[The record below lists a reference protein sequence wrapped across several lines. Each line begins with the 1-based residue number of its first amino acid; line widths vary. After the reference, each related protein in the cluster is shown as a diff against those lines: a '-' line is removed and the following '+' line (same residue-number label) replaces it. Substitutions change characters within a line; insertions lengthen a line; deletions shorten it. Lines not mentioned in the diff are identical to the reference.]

1 MMMKLFCKLLILVLC
16 CNVLM
21 AQDKNQILKL
31 DSNSFTQ
38 LLVNNPAYVN
48 KELWEFFYQKAEQEF
63 ESESYQSALFIS
75 EKAKILADKLNDL
88 MIIYRSYRQL
98 AKIEIKLSN
107 NQKAGELIQKAF
119 DSFRDEQKKIAPAK
133 IELETEDGYLYY
145 YWALIYSSPDYTNTR
160 LDIAFRYLALAHA
173 FNSFYAEPKFDDP
186 YVTTSLHIARCFG
199 MNGNQIA
206 KLLWIENAKLR
217 LSDSSK
223 NRNKLLFEIYYES
236 QDAYQNLGDYSSA
249 NKELLKIQNLPI
261 ISTKSNLL
269 YLRAMADFHSGL
281 NNRKK
286 QGDFFNQGIKL
297 AQKSNNQGQLA
308 DFYSG
313 QMLRHMNKKSFDEAT
328 EFLKL
333 LRKIDKQ
340 FVNRLDLV
348 VTEAVLAA
356 RNGDFEK
363 SNSLLVESEKVL
375 NEMGKDWRNEIF
387 LRSWQSEIL
396 LLGKNYEKLKLV
408 TDRYL
413 EIVINN
419 GFSDYLPEVYIYR
432 AKAFI
437 GLGKNQEAKE
447 AVEELVN
454 QIELKRKSESANIST
469 GIMEGV
475 FEAYQLQTDLH
486 LAENKIAEAFQ
497 SSESLKGRWLN
508 EKIAGN
514 PLKQKVFL
522 DPKLKSEIFDVTQ
535 QILKNPKDEQL
546 FAKLSE
552 LEKKAIFYEGSD
564 QQNNEFLKSSNNLLS
579 ELEKSPIDNQTA
591 IVSYTFT
598 NEGKLVAFVWERG
611 KELLVKQLPISKAE
625 IDILAKGIQEKIK
638 NLIFFKNEGN
648 QIYDKLLK
656 PLNLHAKHLII
667 IPDKG
672 LWKIPFQALSEDG
685 KTYLIENKTVSYAPS
700 VSILLNQLNNPP
712 PKRQTFQ
719 AFSNSRFNTIFLKY
733 VDAEASALAKLYGV
747 QPNLSSTKSQFTGL
761 SEKSDILHFSMHAEV
776 DNDEPFNSFIG
787 FKPVGKDDGRLTVD
801 DLLKIKLKKGSL
813 IFLASC
819 DTNKVFNGEGLIS
832 LAWGMMGAGAT
843 TVISTQW
850 EANDKSTAIFTK
862 TFYKHYKQGSSPAE
876 SMQKAALELI
886 KNKSN
891 NMHEPYFWADFML
904 NGDFR

>member
-1 MMMKLFCKLLILVLC
+1 
-16 CNVLM
+16 M

-38 LLVNNPAYVN
+38 LLVNNPSYFN

-63 ESESYQSALFIS
+63 EIENYQFAKSTS
-75 EKAKILADKLNDL
+75 DKAKILADKLNDL

-107 NQKAGELIQKAF
+107 NQRAGELIQKAF
-119 DSFRDEQKKIAPAK
+119 DSFRDEQKRIAPAK

-145 YWALIYSSPDYTNTR
+145 YWALIYSNPDFTNTR
-160 LDIAFRYLALAHA
+160 LDIAFKYLALAHA
-173 FNSFYAEPKFDDP
+173 FNSFYTEPKFDDP

-269 YLRAMADFHSGL
+269 YFRAIADFHSGL

-297 AQKSNNQGQLA
+297 AQKSNNQAHLA

-313 QMLRHMNKKSFDEAT
+313 QMLRLMNKKSFDEAN

-340 FVNRLDLV
+340 FVNRLDLI

-356 RNGDFEK
+356 RNRDFEK

-387 LRSWQSEIL
+387 LRSWQSEIFL
-396 LLGKNYEKLKLV
+396 LQKNYEKLKLV

-447 AVEELVN
+447 VVEELVN
-454 QIELKRKSESANIST
+454 QIELKRKSESAKIST

-475 FEAYQLQTDLH
+475 FEAYQLQSDLH
-486 LAENKIAEAFQ
+486 LAENKIGEAFQ
-497 SSESLKGRWLN
+497 SSDNLKGRWLGD
-508 EKIAGN
+508 KIDGN
-514 PLKQKVFL
+514 PLDQKVYI
-522 DPKLKSEIFDVTQ
+522 DPKLKSEIFDVSL
-535 QILKNPKDEQL
+535 QILKNPKDEKL
-546 FAKLSE
+546 FNKLSE
-552 LEKKAIFYEGSD
+552 LEKRAISYDENKQADKLSKINNNIVSD
-564 QQNNEFLKSSNNLLS
+564 
-579 ELEKSPIDNQTA
+579 LERSPIDNQTA
-591 IVSYTFT
+591 VISYFFT
-598 NEGKLVAFVWERG
+598 NDGKLVAYVWQRG
-611 KELLVKQLPISKAE
+611 KELVAKQLSINKE
-625 IDILAKGIQEKIK
+625 EVDNLAKILPNKIR
-638 NLIFFKNEGN
+638 NTLFFKNEGQ

-656 PLNLHAKHLII
+656 PLNLQAKHLII
-667 IPDKG
+667 VPDKG

-700 VSILLNQLNNPP
+700 VSILVNQLNNPL

-719 AFSNSRFNTIFLKY
+719 VFSNSRFNTIFLKY
-733 VDAEASALAKLYGV
+733 VDEEANSLAKLFGV
-747 QPNLSSTKSQFTGL
+747 QPNLNSTKNQFTEL

-776 DNDEPFNSFIG
+776 DNDEAFNSFLG
-787 FKPVGKDDGRLTVD
+787 FKPIGKDDGKLTVD
-801 DLLKIKLKKGSL
+801 DLLKLRLKKGSL
-813 IFLASC
+813 AFLASC
-819 DTNKVFNGEGLIS
+819 DTNKVLNGEGLVS
-832 LAWGMMGAGAT
+832 LAWGMMGSGAT
-843 TVISTQW
+843 TVISAQW
-850 EANDKSTAIFTK
+850 EANDKSTAVFTNS
-862 TFYKHYKQGSSPAE
+862 FYKNYRQGSSAAE
-876 SMQKAALELI
+876 AMQKAALELI

-891 NMHEPYFWADFML
+891 NMHEPYYWADFTL